1 MLALSDA
8 YCPWIR
14 TAGSAL
20 RPKPWAFPNRV
31 LADYLLIYV
40 EDGQE
45 WIRVND
51 EYHELS
57 AGAVYLIQPGRL
69 SDKGSHSWSHPHWI
83 HFDLIFHPQR
93 AQMPGAPI
101 QQRSLAP
108 GLADYLQ
115 PDTIAVYDYNFPL
128 LMPPALLPRFHQDI
142 PRIIDLWR
150 APQNSQRLLAIER
163 LQSLMH
169 LVLEHGQEQLG
180 VVNNETQIQH
190 AENIARA
197 SLASDFG
204 VRAFAAAA
212 GLSPS
217 RFHDVYKQ
225 LRGQTPL
232 QFLTAARMAL
242 ARDLLRDPSLHISSI
257 AALVGHP
264 DPTVFGRIFRREH
277 GMTPR
282 AYRHSLL

>member
-40 EDGQE
+40 EDGHE

-51 EYHELS
+51 EHHEIGP
-57 AGAVYLIQPGRL
+57 GAVYLIQPGRL
-69 SDKGSHSWSHPHWI
+69 SDKGSHNWSHPHWI
-83 HFDLIFHPQR
+83 HFDLLFNPQR
-93 AQMPGAPI
+93 EQVPGAPI
-101 QQRSLAP
+101 QQASLAP
-108 GLADYLQ
+108 ELAAHVQ
-115 PDTIAVYDYNFPL
+115 PDTLAVYDYDFPL
-128 LMPPALLPRFHQDI
+128 LMPQALLPRFHQDI
-142 PRIIDLWR
+142 PQIISLWR
-150 APQNSQRLLAIER
+150 SPHSSNRLAAVDR
-163 LQSLMH
+163 LQSLLH
-169 LVLEHGQEQLG
+169 LVLAHGQEQERLSDS
-180 VVNNETQIQH
+180 EAQIQH
-190 AENIARA
+190 AEQIARA

-232 QFLTAARMAL
+232 QFLTAARMEL
-242 ARDLLRDPSLHISSI
+242 ARRLLRDQTLPISSI

-282 AYRHSLL
+282 AFRNAH